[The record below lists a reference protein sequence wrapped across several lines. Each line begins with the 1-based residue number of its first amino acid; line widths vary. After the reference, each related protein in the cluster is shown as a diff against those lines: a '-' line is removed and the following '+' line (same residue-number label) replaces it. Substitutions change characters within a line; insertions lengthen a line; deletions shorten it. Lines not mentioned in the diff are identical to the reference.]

1 MAARPE
7 EVALKLT
14 ERPYFVPAAALG
26 AAAAVLL
33 GGIIVATGS
42 SGASRIAVAGS
53 VTDANITVA
62 DPAATPAPVA
72 PVIEP
77 LDSVADY
84 TPEETESTD
93 ATLEA
98 VAAVDATPAK
108 APFSFEQVINKA
120 QALSEHDF
128 QKSRPVP
135 AAAATLDYD
144 QYRRLEFKRESA
156 EWTPDTTVPFRVH
169 YDPRGYLFNEEVKLN
184 IIDNGVSTPKT
195 WTETDFNFFDLPLSD
210 EDKQALGYAGFHVTA
225 PLNSSGKFDDL
236 ISFKGA
242 SFFRVL
248 SAGTVYG
255 ASARGMAISTASPAG
270 EEFPSFREFWLVKP
284 EPGAKTMTVYAL
296 LNGVSTTGA
305 FQFIIRPGS
314 TTNVDVEAVFF
325 PRRKLTEVGV
335 APITSMYY
343 FSPHSINRGNRDY
356 RVAVHDSEGLMIELS
371 NGEWVWRPLANPGQL
386 EISSFATEPP
396 LGFGLIQRKR
406 DFDAYDDLEAN
417 YERRPNVWIAPK
429 DGWGPGKLT
438 LVEIPTANEYNDNI
452 VVSWRPADAWDA
464 GKPVRLSYEMIWS
477 LPQPVVAPVAKV
489 TATKVGISPASKRP
503 MFVIDFESDNSELLR
518 DAVPQVS
525 TSSGTIISPV
535 VHPNPKTGGIRLS
548 FELDAKDASLCELRA
563 LLTKAD
569 HSVSETWLYR
579 WRS

>member
-1 MAARPE
+1 MACWPD

-14 ERPYFVPAAALG
+14 RRPNYIPAVVLG
-26 AAAAVLL
+26 AAAAVLM
-33 GGIIVATGS
+33 GGIIVAIGS
-42 SGASRIAVAGS
+42 ASAPAPTVEVAAS
-53 VTDANITVA
+53 EPDIT
-62 DPAATPAPVA
+62 AAAAETAPAPVA
-72 PVIEP
+72 PIIEP

-84 TPEETESTD
+84 TPERVESSDETPED
-93 ATLEA
+93 
-98 VAAVDATPAK
+98 VAPAAAAPSK
-108 APFSFEQVINKA
+108 APFSFDQVINKA
-120 QALSEHDF
+120 QALSEHEF
-128 QKSRPVP
+128 QKSPPVP
-135 AAAATLDYD
+135 SAAASLDYD

-156 EWTPDTTVPFRVH
+156 EWTQDTTIPFRVH

-184 IIDNGVSTPKT
+184 IIDKGVATPKP
-195 WTETDFNFFDLPLSD
+195 WAEADFNFFDLPLS
-210 EDKQALGYAGFHVTA
+210 EDDKKALGYAGFHVTA

-242 SFFRVL
+242 SFFRAL

-284 EPGAKTMTVYAL
+284 EPGAKSMTVYAL

-305 FQFIIRPGS
+305 FQFVITPGS

-343 FSPHSINRGNRDY
+343 FSPHSLNRGNRDY
-356 RVAVHDSEGLMIELS
+356 RVAVHDSEGLMMELH
-371 NGEWVWRPLANPGQL
+371 NGEWVWRPLANPNQL
-386 EISSFATEPP
+386 EISSFATQPP
-396 LGFGLIQRKR
+396 LGFGLVQRKR
-406 DFDAYDDLEAN
+406 DFDSYDDLEAN
-417 YERRPNVWIAPK
+417 YERRPNVWIAPG
-429 DGWGPGKLT
+429 DGWGPGNLT
-438 LVEIPTANEYNDNI
+438 LVEIPTTNEYNDNI
-452 VVSWRPADAWDA
+452 VVSWRPAEAWEA

-489 TATKVGISPASKRP
+489 TATKVGISPATKRP
-503 MFVIDFESDNSELLR
+503 MFIIDFESDNGELLR
-518 DAVPQVS
+518 DALPQVS
-525 TSSGTIISPV
+525 TSAGAIISPV
-535 VHPNPKTGGIRLS
+535 VQPNTRTGGMRLS
-548 FELDAKDASLCELRA
+548 FELDTKDASLCELRA

>member
-1 MAARPE
+1 M
-7 EVALKLT
+7 KLT
-14 ERPYFVPAAALG
+14 QRPYFIPAAALG
-26 AAAAVLL
+26 AAAAAFLAGV
-33 GGIIVATGS
+33 IIVVTGS
-42 SGASRIAVAGS
+42 SGTTEATVAS
-53 VTDANITVA
+53 VTGDADIIVA
-62 DPAATPAPVA
+62 DVEPAPVPVA
-72 PVIEP
+72 PIIEP

-84 TPEETESTD
+84 TPEALETGD
-93 ATLEA
+93 AAPDA
-98 VAAVDATPAK
+98 VTPDTATPSR
-108 APFSFEQVINKA
+108 APFAFDQVINKA
-120 QALSEHDF
+120 QALSEHAF
-128 QKSRPVP
+128 QESRPVP
-135 AAAATLDYD
+135 AAAAAFDYD

-156 EWTPDTTVPFRVH
+156 EWTDDTSIPFRVH

-184 IIDNGVSTPKT
+184 LIDKGVSTPKA
-195 WTETDFNFFDLPLSD
+195 WAEADFNFFDLPLS
-210 EDKQALGYAGFHVTA
+210 EDDKKALGYAGFHVTA

-284 EPGAKTMTVYAL
+284 EPGAKSMTVYAL
-296 LNGVSTTGA
+296 LNGISTTGA
-305 FQFIIRPGS
+305 FQFVITPGS

-343 FSPHSINRGNRDY
+343 FSPHSLNRGNRDY
-356 RVAVHDSEGLMIELS
+356 RVAVHDSEGLMMELH
-371 NGEWVWRPLANPGQL
+371 NGEWVWRPLANPNQL
-386 EISSFATEPP
+386 EISSFATQPP
-396 LGFGLIQRKR
+396 LGFGLVQRKR
-406 DFDAYDDLEAN
+406 DFEAYDDLEAN
-417 YERRPNVWIAPK
+417 YELRPNVWIAPK
-429 DGWGPGKLT
+429 DGWGPGNLT
-438 LVEIPTANEYNDNI
+438 LVEIPTTNEYNDNI
-452 VVSWRPADAWDA
+452 VVSWRPADAWEA

-489 TATKVGISPASKRP
+489 TATKVGISPATKRP
-503 MFVIDFESDNSELLR
+503 MFIIDFDSDNGELLR
-518 DAVPQVS
+518 DALPQVS
-525 TSSGTIISPV
+525 TSAGTIIAPV
-535 VHPNPKTGGIRLS
+535 VQPNPKTGGVRLS
-548 FELDAKDASLCELRA
+548 FELDTKDASLCELRA

>member
-1 MAARPE
+1 
-7 EVALKLT
+7 LKLT
-14 ERPYFVPAAALG
+14 QRPYFIPAAALG
-26 AAAAVLL
+26 AAAAAFLAGV
-33 GGIIVATGS
+33 IIVVTGS
-42 SGASRIAVAGS
+42 SGTTEATVAS
-53 VTDANITVA
+53 VTGDADIIVA
-62 DPAATPAPVA
+62 DVEPAPVPVA
-72 PVIEP
+72 PIIEP

-84 TPEETESTD
+84 TPEALETGD
-93 ATLEA
+93 AAPDA
-98 VAAVDATPAK
+98 VTPDTATPSR
-108 APFSFEQVINKA
+108 APFAFDQVINKA
-120 QALSEHDF
+120 QALSEHAF
-128 QKSRPVP
+128 QESRPVP
-135 AAAATLDYD
+135 AAAAAFDYD

-156 EWTPDTTVPFRVH
+156 EWTDDTSIPFRVH

-184 IIDNGVSTPKT
+184 IIDKGVSTPKA
-195 WTETDFNFFDLPLSD
+195 WAEADFNFFDLPLS
-210 EDKQALGYAGFHVTA
+210 EDDKKALGYAGFHVTA

-284 EPGAKTMTVYAL
+284 EPGAKSMTVYAL
-296 LNGVSTTGA
+296 LNGISTTGA
-305 FQFIIRPGS
+305 FQFVITPGS

-343 FSPHSINRGNRDY
+343 FSPHSLNRGNRDY
-356 RVAVHDSEGLMIELS
+356 RVAVHDSEGLMMELH
-371 NGEWVWRPLANPGQL
+371 NGEWVWRPLANPNQL
-386 EISSFATEPP
+386 EISSFATQPP
-396 LGFGLIQRKR
+396 LGFGLVQRKR
-406 DFDAYDDLEAN
+406 DFEAYDDLEAN
-417 YERRPNVWIAPK
+417 YELRPNVWIAPK
-429 DGWGPGKLT
+429 DGWGPGNLT
-438 LVEIPTANEYNDNI
+438 LVEIPTTNEYNDNI
-452 VVSWRPADAWDA
+452 VVSWRPADAWEA

-489 TATKVGISPASKRP
+489 TATKVGISPATKRP
-503 MFVIDFESDNSELLR
+503 MFIIDFDSDNSELLR
-518 DAVPQVS
+518 DALPQVS
-525 TSSGTIISPV
+525 TSAGTIIAPV
-535 VHPNPKTGGIRLS
+535 VQPNPKTGGVRLS
-548 FELDAKDASLCELRA
+548 FELDTKDAGLCELRA

>member
-1 MAARPE
+1 M
-7 EVALKLT
+7 KLT
-14 ERPYFVPAAALG
+14 QRPYFIPAAALG
-26 AAAAVLL
+26 AAAAAFLAGV
-33 GGIIVATGS
+33 IIVVTGS
-42 SGASRIAVAGS
+42 SGTTEATVAS
-53 VTDANITVA
+53 VTSDADIIVA
-62 DPAATPAPVA
+62 DVEPAPVPVA

-84 TPEETESTD
+84 TPEALETGD
-93 ATLEA
+93 AAPDA
-98 VAAVDATPAK
+98 VTPDTATPSR
-108 APFSFEQVINKA
+108 APFAFDQVINKA
-120 QALSEHDF
+120 QALSEHAF
-128 QKSRPVP
+128 QESRPVP
-135 AAAATLDYD
+135 AAAAAFDYD

-156 EWTPDTTVPFRVH
+156 EWTDDTSIPFRVH

-184 IIDNGVSTPKT
+184 IIDKGVSTPKA
-195 WTETDFNFFDLPLSD
+195 WAEADFNFFDLPLS
-210 EDKQALGYAGFHVTA
+210 EDDKKALGYAGFHVTA

-284 EPGAKTMTVYAL
+284 EPGAKSMTVYAL
-296 LNGVSTTGA
+296 LNGISTTGA
-305 FQFIIRPGS
+305 FQFVITPGS

-343 FSPHSINRGNRDY
+343 FSPHSLNRGNRDY
-356 RVAVHDSEGLMIELS
+356 RVAVHDSEGLMMELH
-371 NGEWVWRPLANPGQL
+371 NGEWVWRPLANPNQL
-386 EISSFATEPP
+386 EISSFATQPP
-396 LGFGLIQRKR
+396 LGFGLVQRKR
-406 DFDAYDDLEAN
+406 DFEAYDDLEAN
-417 YERRPNVWIAPK
+417 YELRPNVWIAPK
-429 DGWGPGKLT
+429 DGWGPGNLT
-438 LVEIPTANEYNDNI
+438 LVEIPTTNEYNDNI
-452 VVSWRPADAWDA
+452 VVSWRPADAWEA

-489 TATKVGISPASKRP
+489 TATKVGISPATKRP
-503 MFVIDFESDNSELLR
+503 MFIIDFDSDNSELLR
-518 DAVPQVS
+518 DALPQVS
-525 TSSGTIISPV
+525 TSAGTIIAPV
-535 VHPNPKTGGIRLS
+535 VQPNPKTGGVRLS
-548 FELDAKDASLCELRA
+548 FELDTKDAGLCELRA

>member
-1 MAARPE
+1 M
-7 EVALKLT
+7 KLT
-14 ERPYFVPAAALG
+14 QRPYFIPAAALG
-26 AAAAVLL
+26 AAAAAFLAGV
-33 GGIIVATGS
+33 IIVVTGS
-42 SGASRIAVAGS
+42 SGTTEATVAS
-53 VTDANITVA
+53 VTGDADIIVA
-62 DPAATPAPVA
+62 DVEPAPVPVA
-72 PVIEP
+72 PIIEP

-84 TPEETESTD
+84 TPEALETGD
-93 ATLEA
+93 AAPDA
-98 VAAVDATPAK
+98 VTPDTATPSR
-108 APFSFEQVINKA
+108 APFAFDQVINKA
-120 QALSEHDF
+120 QALSEHAF
-128 QKSRPVP
+128 QESRPVP
-135 AAAATLDYD
+135 AAAAAFDYD

-156 EWTPDTTVPFRVH
+156 EWTDDTSIPFRVH

-184 IIDNGVSTPKT
+184 IIDKGVSTPKA
-195 WTETDFNFFDLPLSD
+195 WAEADFNFFDLPLS
-210 EDKQALGYAGFHVTA
+210 EDDKKALGYAGFHVTA

-284 EPGAKTMTVYAL
+284 EPGAKSMTVYAL
-296 LNGVSTTGA
+296 LNGISTTGA
-305 FQFIIRPGS
+305 FQFVITPGS

-343 FSPHSINRGNRDY
+343 FSPHSLNRGNRDY
-356 RVAVHDSEGLMIELS
+356 RVAVHDSEGLMMELH
-371 NGEWVWRPLANPGQL
+371 NGEWVWRPLANPNQL
-386 EISSFATEPP
+386 EISSFATQPP
-396 LGFGLIQRKR
+396 LGFGLVQRKR
-406 DFDAYDDLEAN
+406 DFEAYDDLEAN
-417 YERRPNVWIAPK
+417 YELRPNVWIAPK
-429 DGWGPGKLT
+429 DGWGPGNLT
-438 LVEIPTANEYNDNI
+438 LVEIPTTNEYNDNI
-452 VVSWRPADAWDA
+452 VVSWRPADAWEA

-489 TATKVGISPASKRP
+489 TATKVGISPATKRP
-503 MFVIDFESDNSELLR
+503 MFIIDFDSDNSELLR
-518 DAVPQVS
+518 DALPQVS
-525 TSSGTIISPV
+525 TSAGTIIAPV
-535 VHPNPKTGGIRLS
+535 VQPNPKTGGVRLS
-548 FELDAKDASLCELRA
+548 FELDTKDAGLCELRA

>member
-1 MAARPE
+1 
-7 EVALKLT
+7 LKLT
-14 ERPYFVPAAALG
+14 QRPYFIPAAALG
-26 AAAAVLL
+26 AAAAAFLAGV
-33 GGIIVATGS
+33 IIVVTGS
-42 SGASRIAVAGS
+42 SGTTEATVAS
-53 VTDANITVA
+53 VTGDADIIVA
-62 DPAATPAPVA
+62 DVEPAPVPVA
-72 PVIEP
+72 PIIEP

-84 TPEETESTD
+84 TPEALETGD
-93 ATLEA
+93 AAPDA
-98 VAAVDATPAK
+98 VTPDTATPSR
-108 APFSFEQVINKA
+108 APFAFDQVINKA
-120 QALSEHDF
+120 QALSEHAF
-128 QKSRPVP
+128 QESRPVP
-135 AAAATLDYD
+135 AAAAAFDYD

-156 EWTPDTTVPFRVH
+156 EWTDDTSIPFRVH

-184 IIDNGVSTPKT
+184 LIDKGVSTPKA
-195 WTETDFNFFDLPLSD
+195 WAEADFNFFDLPLS
-210 EDKQALGYAGFHVTA
+210 EDDKKALGYAGFHVTA

-284 EPGAKTMTVYAL
+284 EPGAKSMTVYAL
-296 LNGVSTTGA
+296 LNGISTTGA
-305 FQFIIRPGS
+305 FQFVITPGS

-343 FSPHSINRGNRDY
+343 FSPHSLNRGNRDY
-356 RVAVHDSEGLMIELS
+356 RVAVHDSEGLMMELH
-371 NGEWVWRPLANPGQL
+371 NGEWVWRPLANPNQL
-386 EISSFATEPP
+386 EISSFATQPP
-396 LGFGLIQRKR
+396 LGFGLVQRKR
-406 DFDAYDDLEAN
+406 DFEAYDDLEAN
-417 YERRPNVWIAPK
+417 YELRPNVWIAPK
-429 DGWGPGKLT
+429 DGWGPGNLT
-438 LVEIPTANEYNDNI
+438 LVEIPTTNEYNDNI
-452 VVSWRPADAWDA
+452 VVSWRPADAWEA

-489 TATKVGISPASKRP
+489 TATKVGISPATKRP
-503 MFVIDFESDNSELLR
+503 MFIIDFDSDNGELLR
-518 DAVPQVS
+518 DALPQVS
-525 TSSGTIISPV
+525 TSAGTIIAPV
-535 VHPNPKTGGIRLS
+535 VQPNPKTGGVRLS
-548 FELDAKDASLCELRA
+548 FELDTKDASLCELRA

>member
-1 MAARPE
+1 MK
-7 EVALKLT
+7 LKQ
-14 ERPYFVPAAALG
+14 RPYFIPAAALG
-26 AAAAVLL
+26 AAAAALL
-33 GGIIVATGS
+33 AGVIIVVTGS
-42 SGASRIAVAGS
+42 SGTTEATVAS
-53 VTDANITVA
+53 VTSDADIIVA
-62 DPAATPAPVA
+62 DVEPAPVPVA

-84 TPEETESTD
+84 TPEALETGDVAPD
-93 ATLEA
+93 AVTPET
-98 VAAVDATPAK
+98 ATPSR
-108 APFSFEQVINKA
+108 APFAFDQVINKA
-120 QALSEHDF
+120 QALSEHAF
-128 QKSRPVP
+128 QESRPVP
-135 AAAATLDYD
+135 AAAAAFDYD

-156 EWTPDTTVPFRVH
+156 EWTDDTSIPFRVH

-184 IIDNGVSTPKT
+184 LIDKGVSTPKA
-195 WTETDFNFFDLPLSD
+195 WAEADFNFFDLPLS
-210 EDKQALGYAGFHVTA
+210 EDDKKALGYAGFHVTA

-270 EEFPSFREFWLVKP
+270 EEFPAFREFWLVKP
-284 EPGAKTMTVYAL
+284 EPGAKSMTVYAL
-296 LNGVSTTGA
+296 LNGISTTGA
-305 FQFIIRPGS
+305 FQFVITPGS

-343 FSPHSINRGNRDY
+343 FSPHSLNRGNRDY
-356 RVAVHDSEGLMIELS
+356 RVAVHDSEGLMMELH
-371 NGEWVWRPLANPGQL
+371 NGEWVWRTLANPNQL
-386 EISSFATEPP
+386 EISSFATQPP
-396 LGFGLIQRKR
+396 LGFGLVQRKR
-406 DFDAYDDLEAN
+406 DFEAYDDLEAN
-417 YERRPNVWIAPK
+417 YELRPNVWIAPK
-429 DGWGPGKLT
+429 DGWGPGNLT
-438 LVEIPTANEYNDNI
+438 LVEIPTTNEYNDNI
-452 VVSWRPADAWDA
+452 VVSWRPADAWEA

-489 TATKVGISPASKRP
+489 TATKVGISPATKRP
-503 MFVIDFESDNSELLR
+503 MFIIDFDSDNSELLR
-518 DAVPQVS
+518 DALPQVS
-525 TSSGTIISPV
+525 TSAGTIIAPV
-535 VHPNPKTGGIRLS
+535 VQPNPKTGGVRLS
-548 FELDAKDASLCELRA
+548 FELDTKDASLCELRA

>member
-1 MAARPE
+1 M
-7 EVALKLT
+7 KLT
-14 ERPYFVPAAALG
+14 QRPYFIPAAALG
-26 AAAAVLL
+26 AAAAAFLAGV
-33 GGIIVATGS
+33 IIVVTGS
-42 SGASRIAVAGS
+42 SGTTEATVAS
-53 VTDANITVA
+53 VTGDADIIVA
-62 DPAATPAPVA
+62 DVEPAPVPVA
-72 PVIEP
+72 PIIEP

-84 TPEETESTD
+84 TPEALETGD
-93 ATLEA
+93 AAPDA
-98 VAAVDATPAK
+98 VTPDTATPSR
-108 APFSFEQVINKA
+108 APFAFDQVINKA
-120 QALSEHDF
+120 QALSEHAF
-128 QKSRPVP
+128 QESRPVP
-135 AAAATLDYD
+135 AAAAAFDYD

-156 EWTPDTTVPFRVH
+156 EWTDDTSIPFRVH

-184 IIDNGVSTPKT
+184 IIDKGVSTPKA
-195 WTETDFNFFDLPLSD
+195 WAEADFNFFDLPLS
-210 EDKQALGYAGFHVTA
+210 EDDKKALGYAGFHVTA

-284 EPGAKTMTVYAL
+284 EPGAKSMTVYAL
-296 LNGVSTTGA
+296 LNGISTTGA
-305 FQFIIRPGS
+305 FQFVITPGS

-343 FSPHSINRGNRDY
+343 FSPHSLNRGNRDY
-356 RVAVHDSEGLMIELS
+356 RVAVHDSEGLMMELH
-371 NGEWVWRPLANPGQL
+371 NGEWVWRPLANPNQL
-386 EISSFATEPP
+386 EISSFATQPP
-396 LGFGLIQRKR
+396 LGFGLVQRKR
-406 DFDAYDDLEAN
+406 DFEAYDDLEAN
-417 YERRPNVWIAPK
+417 YELRPNVWIAPK
-429 DGWGPGKLT
+429 DGWGPGNLT
-438 LVEIPTANEYNDNI
+438 LVEIPTTNEYNDNI
-452 VVSWRPADAWDA
+452 VVSWRPADAWEA

-489 TATKVGISPASKRP
+489 TATKVGISPATKRP
-503 MFVIDFESDNSELLR
+503 MFIIDFDSDNGELLR
-518 DAVPQVS
+518 DALPQVS
-525 TSSGTIISPV
+525 TSAGTIIAPV
-535 VHPNPKTGGIRLS
+535 VQPNPKTGGVRLS
-548 FELDAKDASLCELRA
+548 FELDTKDAGLCELRA

>member
-1 MAARPE
+1 M
-7 EVALKLT
+7 KLT
-14 ERPYFVPAAALG
+14 QRPYFIPAAALG
-26 AAAAVLL
+26 AAAAALL
-33 GGIIVATGS
+33 AGVIIVVTGS
-42 SGASRIAVAGS
+42 SGTTEATVAS
-53 VTDANITVA
+53 VTSDADIIVA
-62 DPAATPAPVA
+62 DIEPAPVPVA

-84 TPEETESTD
+84 TPEALETGD
-93 ATLEA
+93 AAPDA
-98 VAAVDATPAK
+98 VTPETATPSR
-108 APFSFEQVINKA
+108 APFAFDQVINKA
-120 QALSEHDF
+120 QALSEHAF
-128 QKSRPVP
+128 QESRPVP
-135 AAAATLDYD
+135 AAAAAFDYD

-156 EWTPDTTVPFRVH
+156 EWTDDTSIPFRVH

-184 IIDNGVSTPKT
+184 LIDKGVSTPKA
-195 WTETDFNFFDLPLSD
+195 WAEADFNFFDLPLS
-210 EDKQALGYAGFHVTA
+210 EDDKKALGYAGFHVTA

-284 EPGAKTMTVYAL
+284 EPGAKSMTVYAL
-296 LNGVSTTGA
+296 LNGISTTGA
-305 FQFIIRPGS
+305 FQFVITPGS

-335 APITSMYY
+335 APLTSMYY
-343 FSPHSINRGNRDY
+343 FSPHSLNRGNRDY
-356 RVAVHDSEGLMIELS
+356 RVAVHDSEGLMMELH
-371 NGEWVWRPLANPGQL
+371 NGEWVWRPLANPNQL
-386 EISSFATEPP
+386 EISSFATQPP
-396 LGFGLIQRKR
+396 LGFGLVQRKR
-406 DFDAYDDLEAN
+406 DFEAYDDLEAN
-417 YERRPNVWIAPK
+417 YELRPNVWIAPK
-429 DGWGPGKLT
+429 DGWGPGNLT
-438 LVEIPTANEYNDNI
+438 LVEIPTTNEYNDNI
-452 VVSWRPADAWDA
+452 VVSWRPADAWEA

-489 TATKVGISPASKRP
+489 TATKVGISPATKRP
-503 MFVIDFESDNSELLR
+503 MFIIDFDSDNGELLR
-518 DAVPQVS
+518 DALPQVS
-525 TSSGTIISPV
+525 TSAGTIIAPV
-535 VHPNPKTGGIRLS
+535 VQPNPKTGGVRLS
-548 FELDAKDASLCELRA
+548 FELDTKDASLCELRA

>member
-1 MAARPE
+1 M
-7 EVALKLT
+7 KLT
-14 ERPYFVPAAALG
+14 QRPYFIPAAALG
-26 AAAAVLL
+26 AAAAALL
-33 GGIIVATGS
+33 AGVIIVVTGS
-42 SGASRIAVAGS
+42 SGTTEATVAS
-53 VTDANITVA
+53 VTSDADIIVA
-62 DPAATPAPVA
+62 DVEPAPVPVA

-84 TPEETESTD
+84 TPEALETGD
-93 ATLEA
+93 AAPDA
-98 VAAVDATPAK
+98 VTPETATPSR
-108 APFSFEQVINKA
+108 APFAFDQVINKA
-120 QALSEHDF
+120 QALSEHAF
-128 QKSRPVP
+128 QESRPVP
-135 AAAATLDYD
+135 AAAAAFDYD

-156 EWTPDTTVPFRVH
+156 EWTDDTSIPFRVH

-184 IIDNGVSTPKT
+184 LIDKGVSTPKA
-195 WTETDFNFFDLPLSD
+195 WAEADFNFFDLPLS
-210 EDKQALGYAGFHVTA
+210 EDDKKALGYAGFHVTA

-284 EPGAKTMTVYAL
+284 EPGAKSMTVYAL
-296 LNGVSTTGA
+296 LNGISTTGA
-305 FQFIIRPGS
+305 FQFVITPGS

-343 FSPHSINRGNRDY
+343 FSPHSLNRGNRDY
-356 RVAVHDSEGLMIELS
+356 RVAVHDSEGLMMELH
-371 NGEWVWRPLANPGQL
+371 NGEWVWRPLANPNQL
-386 EISSFATEPP
+386 EISSFATQPP
-396 LGFGLIQRKR
+396 LGFGLVQRKR
-406 DFDAYDDLEAN
+406 DFEAYDDLEAN
-417 YERRPNVWIAPK
+417 YELRPNVWIAPK
-429 DGWGPGKLT
+429 DGWGPGNLT
-438 LVEIPTANEYNDNI
+438 LVEIPTTNEYNDNI
-452 VVSWRPADAWDA
+452 VVSWRPADAWEA

-489 TATKVGISPASKRP
+489 TATKVGISPATKRP
-503 MFVIDFESDNSELLR
+503 MFIIDFDSDNSELLR
-518 DAVPQVS
+518 DALPQVS
-525 TSSGTIISPV
+525 TSAGTIIAPV
-535 VHPNPKTGGIRLS
+535 VQPNPKTGGVRLS
-548 FELDAKDASLCELRA
+548 FELDTKDASLCELRA

>member
-1 MAARPE
+1 M
-7 EVALKLT
+7 KLT
-14 ERPYFVPAAALG
+14 QRPYFIPAAALG
-26 AAAAVLL
+26 AAAAAFLAGV
-33 GGIIVATGS
+33 IIVVTGS
-42 SGASRIAVAGS
+42 SGTTEATVAS
-53 VTDANITVA
+53 VTGDADIIVA
-62 DPAATPAPVA
+62 DVEPAPVPVA
-72 PVIEP
+72 PIIEP

-84 TPEETESTD
+84 TPEALETGD
-93 ATLEA
+93 AAPDA
-98 VAAVDATPAK
+98 VTPDTATPSR
-108 APFSFEQVINKA
+108 APFAFDQVINKA
-120 QALSEHDF
+120 QALSEHAF
-128 QKSRPVP
+128 QESRPVP
-135 AAAATLDYD
+135 AAAAAFDYD

-156 EWTPDTTVPFRVH
+156 EWTDDTSIPFRVH

-184 IIDNGVSTPKT
+184 IIDKGVSTPKA
-195 WTETDFNFFDLPLSD
+195 WAEADFNFFDLPLS
-210 EDKQALGYAGFHVTA
+210 EDDKKALGYAGFHVTA

-284 EPGAKTMTVYAL
+284 EPGAKSMTVYAL
-296 LNGVSTTGA
+296 LNGISTTGA
-305 FQFIIRPGS
+305 FQFVITPGS

-343 FSPHSINRGNRDY
+343 FSPHSLNRGNRDY
-356 RVAVHDSEGLMIELS
+356 RVAVHDSEGLMMELH
-371 NGEWVWRPLANPGQL
+371 NGEWVWRPLANPNQL
-386 EISSFATEPP
+386 EISSFATQPP
-396 LGFGLIQRKR
+396 LGFGLVQRKR
-406 DFDAYDDLEAN
+406 DFEAYDDLEAN
-417 YERRPNVWIAPK
+417 YELRPNVWIAPK
-429 DGWGPGKLT
+429 DGWGPGNLT
-438 LVEIPTANEYNDNI
+438 LVEIPTTNEYNDNI
-452 VVSWRPADAWDA
+452 VVSWRPADAWEA

-489 TATKVGISPASKRP
+489 TATKVGISPATKRP
-503 MFVIDFESDNSELLR
+503 MFIIDFDSDNGELLR
-518 DAVPQVS
+518 DALPQVS
-525 TSSGTIISPV
+525 TSAGTIIAPV
-535 VHPNPKTGGIRLS
+535 VQPNPKTGGVRLS
-548 FELDAKDASLCELRA
+548 FELDTKDASLCELRA

>member
-1 MAARPE
+1 
-7 EVALKLT
+7 LKLT
-14 ERPYFVPAAALG
+14 QRPYFIPAAALG
-26 AAAAVLL
+26 AAAAAFLAGV
-33 GGIIVATGS
+33 IIVVTGS
-42 SGASRIAVAGS
+42 SGTTEATVAS
-53 VTDANITVA
+53 VTGDADIIVA
-62 DPAATPAPVA
+62 DVEPAPVPVA
-72 PVIEP
+72 PIIEP

-84 TPEETESTD
+84 TPEALETGD
-93 ATLEA
+93 AAPDA
-98 VAAVDATPAK
+98 VTPDTATPSR
-108 APFSFEQVINKA
+108 APFAFDQVINKA
-120 QALSEHDF
+120 QALSEHAF
-128 QKSRPVP
+128 QESRPVP
-135 AAAATLDYD
+135 AAAAAFDYD

-156 EWTPDTTVPFRVH
+156 EWTDDTSIPFRVH

-184 IIDNGVSTPKT
+184 IIDKGVSTPKA
-195 WTETDFNFFDLPLSD
+195 WAEADFNFFDLPLS
-210 EDKQALGYAGFHVTA
+210 EDDKKALGYAGFHVTA

-284 EPGAKTMTVYAL
+284 EPGAKSMTVYAL
-296 LNGVSTTGA
+296 LNGISTTGA
-305 FQFIIRPGS
+305 FQFVITPGS

-343 FSPHSINRGNRDY
+343 FSPHSLNRGNRDY
-356 RVAVHDSEGLMIELS
+356 RVAVHDSEGLMMELH
-371 NGEWVWRPLANPGQL
+371 NGEWVWRPLANPNQL
-386 EISSFATEPP
+386 EISSFATQPP
-396 LGFGLIQRKR
+396 LGFGLVQRKR
-406 DFDAYDDLEAN
+406 DFEAYDDLEAN
-417 YERRPNVWIAPK
+417 YELRPNVWIAPK
-429 DGWGPGKLT
+429 DGWGPGNLT
-438 LVEIPTANEYNDNI
+438 LVEIPTTNEYNDNI
-452 VVSWRPADAWDA
+452 VVSWRPADAWEA

-489 TATKVGISPASKRP
+489 TATKVGISPATKRP
-503 MFVIDFESDNSELLR
+503 MFIIDFDSDNGELLR
-518 DAVPQVS
+518 DALPQVS
-525 TSSGTIISPV
+525 TSAGTIIAPV
-535 VHPNPKTGGIRLS
+535 VQPNPKTGGVRLS
-548 FELDAKDASLCELRA
+548 FELDTKDASLCELRA

>member
-1 MAARPE
+1 M
-7 EVALKLT
+7 KLT
-14 ERPYFVPAAALG
+14 QRPYFIPAAALG
-26 AAAAVLL
+26 AAAAALL
-33 GGIIVATGS
+33 AGVIIVVTGS
-42 SGASRIAVAGS
+42 SGTTEATVAS
-53 VTDANITVA
+53 VTSDADIIVA
-62 DPAATPAPVA
+62 DVEPAPVPVA

-84 TPEETESTD
+84 TPEALETGD
-93 ATLEA
+93 AAPDA
-98 VAAVDATPAK
+98 VTPETATPSR
-108 APFSFEQVINKA
+108 APFAFDQVINKA
-120 QALSEHDF
+120 QALSEHAF
-128 QKSRPVP
+128 QESRPVP
-135 AAAATLDYD
+135 AAAAAFDYD

-156 EWTPDTTVPFRVH
+156 EWTDDTSIPFRVH

-184 IIDNGVSTPKT
+184 LIDKGVSTPKA
-195 WTETDFNFFDLPLSD
+195 WAEADFNFFDLPLS
-210 EDKQALGYAGFHVTA
+210 EDDKKALGYAGFHVTA

-284 EPGAKTMTVYAL
+284 EPGAKSMTVYAL
-296 LNGVSTTGA
+296 LNGISTTGA
-305 FQFIIRPGS
+305 FQFVITPGS

-343 FSPHSINRGNRDY
+343 FSPHSLNRGNRDY
-356 RVAVHDSEGLMIELS
+356 RVAVHDSEGLMMELH
-371 NGEWVWRPLANPGQL
+371 NGEWVWRPLANPNQL
-386 EISSFATEPP
+386 EISSFATQPP
-396 LGFGLIQRKR
+396 LGFGLVQRKR
-406 DFDAYDDLEAN
+406 DFEAYDDLEAN
-417 YERRPNVWIAPK
+417 YELRPNVWIAPK
-429 DGWGPGKLT
+429 DGWGPGNLT
-438 LVEIPTANEYNDNI
+438 LVEIPTTNEYNDNI
-452 VVSWRPADAWDA
+452 VVSWRPADAWEA

-489 TATKVGISPASKRP
+489 TATKVGISPATKRP
-503 MFVIDFESDNSELLR
+503 MFIIDFDSDNGELLR
-518 DAVPQVS
+518 DALPQVS
-525 TSSGTIISPV
+525 TSAGTIIAPV
-535 VHPNPKTGGIRLS
+535 VQPNPKTGGVRLS
-548 FELDAKDASLCELRA
+548 FELDTKDASLCELRA